1 MTTTTV
7 APAAARTGAVAP
19 TRSVVGSTTGPQLH
33 GVQTLAGQTIQVQ
46 GSGERDFY
54 VNQQQKYMAENT
66 FTAITDL
73 QDLDRLLFLE
83 LLVHRATCWLASG
96 QNYHGELL
104 SPSEEADCRKV
115 IKENAPLI
123 STIKNDLTLT
133 KSQRDKEQFESV
145 GKYLTDLKARAREHG
160 IKREKELGKMLALGK
175 ELFSIVGTFD
185 RADEVERQKLGL
197 ESTDDIVD
205 WVRTVMKPEFDRIDD
220 YFRTHQ
226 QKFWVRQI

>member
-1 MTTTTV
+1 MSTTTV
-7 APAAARTGAVAP
+7 APAQP
-19 TRSVVGSTTGPQLH
+19 PNSVVGTTHGPQLRS
-33 GVQTLAGQTIQVQ
+33 VKTLAGQTIQVQ
-46 GSGERDFY
+46 GDGERDFY
-54 VNQQQKYMAENT
+54 VNQQRKYMSENS
-66 FTAITDL
+66 FSAIADL

-83 LLVHRATCWLASG
+83 LLVHRATCWLSSG
-96 QNYHGELL
+96 HNYYGELL

-115 IKENAPLI
+115 IKENSPLI

-145 GKYLTDLKARAREHG
+145 GKYLSDLKARAREHG
-160 IKREKELGKMLALGK
+160 IKREKELAKMLSLGK
-175 ELFSIVGTFD
+175 ELFSLVGTFD

-197 ESTDDIVD
+197 ESSDDVVD

-226 QKFWVRQI
+226 QRFWVRQI